1 MIYVLKLLKG
11 RLMKTPIFEKSKK
24 YAQRIS
30 DCIELIQS
38 MRKTFYINHKGT
50 FRYQHE
56 SNGLI
61 TMSRG
66 KSPFGEVILT
76 YVPDNIHIPFNDS
89 YLKEISNYIP
99 VQDYT
104 EETEFQYSTLY
115 NNEELLMHY
124 IYSILWNLDIK
135 GKIHINPKIN
145 LRTYTMALKNIN
157 SYFQDTNYNLY
168 KELCHKT
175 FKSSEINYL

>member
-1 MIYVLKLLKG
+1 
-11 RLMKTPIFEKSKK
+11 MKTPIFEKSKK

-38 MRKTFYINHKGT
+38 MRKTFYINHKGS

-56 SNGLI
+56 SNGII

-66 KSPFGEVILT
+66 KSPFGEVVLI
-76 YVPDNIHIPFNDS
+76 YVPDNIHVTFIDN
-89 YLKEISNYIP
+89 YLIEISNYIP

-157 SYFQDTNYNLY
+157 NYFEITNYNLY
-168 KELCHKT
+168 KELCNKK
-175 FKSSEINYL
+175 FKSMEINHL